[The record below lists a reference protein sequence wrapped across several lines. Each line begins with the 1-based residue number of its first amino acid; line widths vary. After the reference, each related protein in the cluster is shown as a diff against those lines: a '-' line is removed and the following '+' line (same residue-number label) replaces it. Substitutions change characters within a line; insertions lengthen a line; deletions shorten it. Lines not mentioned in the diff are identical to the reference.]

1 LNFSDVYLQF
11 VYIFTS
17 WPLRQI
23 EDPFMM
29 VRCPSCKTTYKVA
42 DELLRDA
49 QPAFRC
55 SRCKHIFELHP
66 EKTRKQPAR
75 IADAEKSSLPK
86 DAQEQELRF
95 PFASQQNANGEQ
107 PKELATSPEQDSE
120 FATRN
125 TEQPSTGADKPAID
139 VPEISREGRL
149 GTETATVPNFPEG
162 VSSELSPSQPLPLA
176 RETIDNVLALDP
188 YRDQPFSTAPLL
200 TLVGLLVMF
209 FGLATV
215 FHFAHPNLTE
225 GIVQSIPLLGPS
237 VLKNNHL
244 RTGVALQS
252 LHARHQTIQGN
263 REVLVVTGVAQNRN
277 PVVIREVRVAGQLY
291 NLTGKEIEQQT
302 IWIGN
307 AISPRI
313 IRGMTAQDISDLQ
326 RLKPL
331 KTFEIP
337 PGDSIPFTIVFLKST
352 KEIKDFSCEVLTAES
367 AA

>member
-1 LNFSDVYLQF
+1 
-11 VYIFTS
+11 
-17 WPLRQI
+17 
-23 EDPFMM
+23 M

-42 DELLRDA
+42 DELMRDA

-55 SRCKHIFELHP
+55 SRCRHTFELHP
-66 EKTRKQPAR
+66 AETRKQPVPTTY
-75 IADAEKSSLPK
+75 AEKSTPPK
-86 DAQEQELRF
+86 DSQEQELSF
-95 PFASQQNANGEQ
+95 AFASQQNANGEHQKKPVASPKQDPEFPTRNAEQ
-107 PKELATSPEQDSE
+107 PPTGVGKSTVDAPATSREPGLGAGTAPVLDSPK
-120 FATRN
+120 N
-125 TEQPSTGADKPAID
+125 
-139 VPEISREGRL
+139 
-149 GTETATVPNFPEG
+149 
-162 VSSELSPSQPLPLA
+162 VSSGLSPSQPLPPA

-188 YRDQPFSTAPLL
+188 YRDQPLSTVPLL

-209 FGLATV
+209 FGFATV
-215 FHFAHPNLTE
+215 FQLAHPNLSE
-225 GIVQSIPLLGPS
+225 GIVRSIPLLGPS
-237 VLKNNHL
+237 VLKNKHL

-263 REVLVVTGVAQNRN
+263 REVLVVTGVVQNRN

-291 NLTGKEIEQQT
+291 NLKGKEIEQQT

-337 PGDSIPFTIVFLKST
+337 PGDSIPFAIVFLKST